1 MEPTMKTLKQEK
13 DFLAGFVY
21 FMFLIFF
28 TNTVS
33 ADGITTTWELAKD
46 ENGIKVFTREI
57 AGSQLK
63 EFKGVVQIKTSLESL
78 IALYYDRDSCQQWI
92 FTCEYSR
99 VLKEIS
105 LTEKYIYAESGAPWP
120 VSHRDIIIH
129 SVLTQNPDTKEVLIT
144 EIGIPDYIPENS
156 DFVRVPAMNGYF
168 KFTPLND
175 GVVEVTYQSHSNPGG
190 SIPKFLVNIAV
201 VDNPFDTL
209 SKMKE
214 IVQKDKYQQARPGFL
229 K

>member
-1 MEPTMKTLKQEK
+1 MDISSQKRHSLT
-13 DFLAGFVY
+13 GFVY
-21 FMFLIFF
+21 VLCLIFF

-33 ADGITTTWELAKD
+33 AIERTTAWELAKD
-46 ENGIKVFTREI
+46 KNGIKVFTREI

-78 IALYYDRDSCQQWI
+78 IALYYDRESSQQWI
-92 FTCEYSR
+92 FACEYSK

-105 LTEKYIYAESGAPWP
+105 LTEKYIYAESWALWP

-144 EIGIPDYIPENS
+144 EVGIPDYIPENS
-156 DFVRVPAMNGYF
+156 DFVRIPEMKGYF
-168 KFTPLND
+168 KFTPLSD
-175 GVVEVTYQSHSNPGG
+175 GVVEVTFQSHSNPGG
-190 SIPKFLVNIAV
+190 RLPGFLLNVAV
-201 VDNPFDTL
+201 VNNPFDTL
-209 SKMKE
+209 SNMKE
-214 IVQKDKYQQARPGFL
+214 IVQNDKYQQSRFGFL

>member
-1 MEPTMKTLKQEK
+1 MI
-13 DFLAGFVY
+13 VV
-21 FMFLIFF
+21 FF
-28 TNTVS
+28 TNTTF
-33 ADGITTTWELAKD
+33 AGEITTAWELVKD
-46 ENGIKVFTREI
+46 KNGIKVFTREI

-63 EFKGVVQIKTSLESL
+63 EFKGITQIKTSLESL
-78 IALYYDRDSCQQWI
+78 IALYYDRASSPQWI
-92 FTCEYSR
+92 FACEYSK

-105 LTEKYIYAESGAPWP
+105 LTEKYIYAESWAPWP

-144 EIGIPDYIPENS
+144 EVGISDYIPENS
-156 DFVRVPAMNGYF
+156 DFVRVPEMKGYY
-168 KFTPLND
+168 KFTLLND
-175 GVVEVTYQSHSNPGG
+175 GAVEVIYQSHSNPGG
-190 SIPKFLVNIAV
+190 RLPKFLVNVAV

-214 IVQKDKYQQARPGFL
+214 IVQKDKYQQARFDFL